1 MRCTERLARALFAL
15 LLSAVLGCSAL
26 AADADVDAGAGAGSG
41 VANPTGPIPTRQ
53 RYPKLPPPKVAA
65 NWDAFKLQAATRLV
79 QAHPDSTYMG
89 TPPEPLYGIPVLEVA
104 LRADGSVR
112 SITVL
117 REPVDA
123 KETIAMAIAAVRRA
137 APYGKV
143 SHLPRPWI
151 FVEVFL
157 FDEDLRFKPATLDR

>member
-1 MRCTERLARALFAL
+1 
-15 LLSAVLGCSAL
+15 
-26 AADADVDAGAGAGSG
+26 
-41 VANPTGPIPTRQ
+41 
-53 RYPKLPPPKVAA
+53 
-65 NWDAFKLQAATRLV
+65 
-79 QAHPDSTYMG
+79 MG